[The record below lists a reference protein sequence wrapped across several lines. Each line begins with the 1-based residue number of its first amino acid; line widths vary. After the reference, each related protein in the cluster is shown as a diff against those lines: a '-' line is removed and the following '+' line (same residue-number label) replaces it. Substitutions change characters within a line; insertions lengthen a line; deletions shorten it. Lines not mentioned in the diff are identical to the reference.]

1 MSAGHAYRIERRAA
15 KKAGLVGR
23 YGTAGKALAALR
35 AMKPKRGKTAEGEF
49 DLYQGDIKVLTMD
62 RHGRD
67 YGAWA

>member
-1 MSAGHAYRIERRAA
+1 MNENHAYRIERRGVALD
-15 KKAGLVGR
+15 GLVAR
-23 YGTAGKALAALR
+23 YPTARAALDALR
-35 AMKPKRGKTAEGEF
+35 SLKPKRGATAKVEF